1 MKYSFFID
9 RNSGD
14 LTSLNGKSST
24 GEDVKCDYS
33 NFENIGGGLQF
44 PNDIDINFK
53 GGSTTIR
60 IDMELSKA
68 SNKTFSFSS
77 RSISSSYRKQ
87 SIGDFIKSI
96 K

>member
-1 MKYSFFID
+1 MKKFNID
-9 RNSGD
+9 FVGN
-14 LTSLNGKSST
+14 LKKYLIVSLALIVAGIIAFAVM
-24 GEDVKCDYS
+24 GVEV
-33 NFENIGGGLQF
+33 
-44 PNDIDINFK
+44 DINFK